1 MSKPETGG
9 ARALLRPHAGPLIAV
24 LGLSALAAAGEALGL
39 AFFSVL
45 LGAIGHLGEGATPGV
60 LGRLSHFM
68 EDSPRIFFS
77 LLGMTYV
84 LKGVLSLLANY
95 ASIRVSLKIAD
106 GWRMRLL
113 QAFLHVPLRGIPPKQ
128 GIALQLVLDQPVV
141 AAQGLAAGSLLAQ
154 NVISTLTIYL
164 TLLWLSPTTTLIL
177 TCVAAVVV
185 LVLAQLFRF
194 ARQIGVQRTEAYA
207 SGYGYL
213 TEMIGALRQLR
224 LFGLESRVEKQA
236 EELFNRIRKV
246 TRGALAIASSPRL
259 IIELVFVGVFVLI
272 LVVFAPFV
280 SRATILTSAG
290 LAGVAALRLL
300 PSFSAAA
307 GIWAQVQQAIA
318 AMNHIQTE
326 LEHLEGSVEP
336 TRADAAPLPPFREA
350 LELRDLHFG
359 YPGRPAVL
367 RGLSMRIKAGEFVA
381 IVGPSGSGKS
391 TLLELVCGLHDPDA
405 GEILVDGTPLRTA
418 SKTAWRQHDVG
429 VVPQDGFLMSGTV
442 RDNLLLLRPD
452 CPEDL
457 LKSAVAAVGAEPIIG
472 DLPAGYQTM
481 IGERGFSL
489 SGGQRQRLA
498 LARVLV
504 REPSIL
510 LMDEATSALDAES
523 DEEIFQALERNR
535 GTMTIIAVA
544 HRLAS
549 IRRADRIFFLVDG
562 QIAESGSH
570 DELLAQNGAYAALYR
585 TSQRSGR
592 AAEPEG
598 RSNGATTPSTER

>member
-1 MSKPETGG
+1 MSNSKMGG
-9 ARALLRPHAGPLIAV
+9 ARALLRPHTGRLLGV
-24 LGLSALAAAGEALGL
+24 LALSATAAAGEALGL

-45 LGAIGHLGEGATPGV
+45 LGGIAHVEGATPGA
-60 LGRLSHFM
+60 LGGLSRFM
-68 EDSPRIFFS
+68 EASPRLFFT
-77 LLGMTYV
+77 LLGVTYIA
-84 LKGVLSLLANY
+84 KGVLSLVANY
-95 ASIRVSLKIAD
+95 VSIRVSLRIAD

-141 AAQGLAAGSLLAQ
+141 AAQGLAAGSVLAQ
-154 NVISTLTIYL
+154 NVISTAAIYV
-164 TLLWLSPTTTLIL
+164 TLLWLSPSTTLVL

-185 LVLAQLFRF
+185 LVLSQLFRF
-194 ARQIGVQRTEAYA
+194 ARQIGVQRTEVYA

-224 LFGLESRVEKQA
+224 LFGLEGRVEKQA
-236 EELFNRIRKV
+236 EELFARIRKV

-259 IIELVFVGVFVLI
+259 VIELVFVGVFVLI
-272 LVVFAPFV
+272 LVVFMPFV
-280 SRATILTSAG
+280 SRASILASAG

-318 AMNHIQTE
+318 AMNHIASE
-326 LEHLEGSVEP
+326 LAHLEGSVEP
-336 TRADAAPLPPFREA
+336 TRADAQPLPPFREA
-350 LELRDLHFG
+350 IELRDVNFG

-367 RGLSMRIKAGEFVA
+367 RGVTLRIRAGEFVA
-381 IVGPSGSGKS
+381 LVGPSGSGKS
-391 TLLELVCGLHDPDA
+391 TLLELVCGLHDPDS
-405 GEILVDGTPLRTA
+405 GEVIVDGKELRTA

-452 CPEDL
+452 CPEGVL
-457 LKSAVAAVGAEPIIG
+457 ARAIAAVGADGIIAQLPSG
-472 DLPAGYQTM
+472 DQTM

-504 REPSIL
+504 REPRIL

-523 DEEIFQALERNR
+523 DEDIFRGLERNR

-570 DELLAQNGAYAALYR
+570 DELLALNGAYAALYR
-585 TSQRSGR
+585 TSQRSSR
-592 AAEPEG
+592 NLEAEPG
-598 RSNGATTPSTER
+598 RGSAAASPATES